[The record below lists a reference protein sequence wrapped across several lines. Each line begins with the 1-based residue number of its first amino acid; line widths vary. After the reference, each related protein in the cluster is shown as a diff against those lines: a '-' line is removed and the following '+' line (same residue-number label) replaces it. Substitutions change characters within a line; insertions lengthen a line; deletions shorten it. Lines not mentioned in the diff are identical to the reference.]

1 MKDNA
6 TTVPRVNIY
15 VEKLKHNVCLIIEMC
30 KKYNIEIMAVTKGVG
45 AIKEIVDIFEE
56 CGINI
61 LADSRLINLAKMTD
75 RKQTKVLLRLPMIS
89 YAYDAVELAD
99 ISLNS
104 EITTVRALNDA
115 SVKQNK
121 IHKIILM
128 IELGDLREGVLP
140 SHVNAFVSEV
150 ISMSN
155 IKLVGVGTNLTCY
168 GGVVPDET
176 KLKTL
181 ADIAT
186 EIENTFSIKLD
197 IISGGNSSTLKL
209 LVDNKKIDSRIN
221 NLRIGEGIL
230 LGTETSY
237 GKQMDG
243 FFNDAFTLE
252 TEIIEVKEK
261 NSLPDGIRSINS
273 FGETTKIED
282 IGMHTRAIIALGR
295 QDVNHLGLTPL
306 DNGISI
312 LGASGD
318 HTILDITKS
327 KNKYKVGDTLSFK
340 MNYSSLFGAMIST
353 YINKRYIK

>member
-1 MKDNA
+1 MKENA

-15 VEKLKHNVCLIIEMC
+15 VEKLKSNVCLMIEMC

-56 CGINI
+56 CGVNI

-89 YAYDAVELAD
+89 YANDAVELAD

-104 EITTVRALNDA
+104 EIATVRALNDSA
-115 SVKQNK
+115 IKQNK

-140 SHVNAFVSEV
+140 YDVNAFVSEV

-168 GGVVPDET
+168 GGVVPDES

-209 LVDNKKIDSRIN
+209 LVENKKIDSRIN

-237 GKQMDG
+237 GKQMEG
-243 FFNDAFTLE
+243 FYNDAFILE

-261 NSLPDGIRSINS
+261 NSLPDGVRSINS
-273 FGETTKIED
+273 FGETTEIKD
-282 IGMHTRAIIALGR
+282 VGVHTRAIIALGR
-295 QDVNHLGLTPL
+295 QDVNHLGLSPL
-306 DNGISI
+306 DNGIAI

-327 KNKYKVGDTLSFK
+327 KNKYKVGDTLSFNL
-340 MNYSSLFGAMIST
+340 NYSSLFGAMIST

>member
-1 MKDNA
+1 MKENA

-15 VEKLKHNVCLIIEMC
+15 VEKLKSNVCLMIEIC
-30 KKYNIEIMAVTKGVG
+30 KKYNIEVMAVTKGVG

-56 CGINI
+56 CGVNI
-61 LADSRLINLAKMTD
+61 LADSRLLNLAKMTD

-89 YAYDAVELAD
+89 YADDAVRLAD

-104 EITTVRALNDA
+104 EITTVRALNDSA
-115 SVKQNK
+115 VKQNK

-237 GKQMDG
+237 GKQMEG
-243 FFNDAFTLE
+243 FYNDAFILE
-252 TEIIEVKEK
+252 TEIIEIKEK

-273 FGETTKIED
+273 FGETTEIKD
-282 IGMHTRAIIALGR
+282 VGVHNRAIIALGR

-306 DNGISI
+306 DNGITI

-327 KNKYKVGDTLSFK
+327 KNKYKVGDTLSFNL
-340 MNYSSLFGAMIST
+340 NYSSLFGAMIST

>member
-1 MKDNA
+1 MKENM

-15 VEKLKHNVCLIIEMC
+15 VEKLKHNVHLMIEMC
-30 KKYNIEIMAVTKGVG
+30 KKYNIEIMAVTKAVG
-45 AIKEIVDIFEE
+45 AIKEIVDIFDE
-56 CGINI
+56 CGVNI

-89 YAYDAVELAD
+89 YASDAVRLAD

-104 EITTVRALNDA
+104 EIMTVRALNDA
-115 SVKQNK
+115 ALKQNK
-121 IHKIILM
+121 THKIILM

-140 SHVNAFVSEV
+140 RDVNAFVSEV
-150 ISMSN
+150 LSMSN
-155 IKLVGVGTNLTCY
+155 IDLVGVGTNLTCY
-168 GGVVPDET
+168 GGVVPDES

-181 ADIAT
+181 GDIAT

-209 LVDNKKIDSRIN
+209 ISDNKKIDSRIN
-221 NLRIGEGIL
+221 NLRIGEGIF

-237 GKQMDG
+237 GGRIEG
-243 FFNDAFTLE
+243 FYNDVFILE

-261 NSLPDGIRSINS
+261 NSLPDGTRSINS
-273 FGETTKIED
+273 FGETTEIKDVGI
-282 IGMHTRAIIALGR
+282 HTRAIIALGR
-295 QDVNHLGLTPL
+295 QDVNHLGLRPL
-306 DNGISI
+306 DEGITI

-318 HTILDITKS
+318 HTILDITKT
-327 KNKYKVGDTLSFK
+327 KNKYKVGDTVSFN
-340 MNYSSLFGAMIST
+340 MNYSSLFGSMIST

>member
-1 MKDNA
+1 MKENA

-15 VEKLKHNVCLIIEMC
+15 VEKLKSNVCLMIEMC

-56 CGINI
+56 CGVNI

-89 YAYDAVELAD
+89 YANDAVELAD

-104 EITTVRALNDA
+104 EIATVRALNDSA
-115 SVKQNK
+115 IKQNK

-140 SHVNAFVSEV
+140 YDVNVFVSEV

-168 GGVVPDET
+168 GGVVPDES

-209 LVDNKKIDSRIN
+209 LVENKKIDSRIN

-237 GKQMDG
+237 GKQMEG
-243 FFNDAFTLE
+243 FYNDAFILE

-261 NSLPDGIRSINS
+261 NSLPDGVRSINS
-273 FGETTKIED
+273 FGETTEIKD
-282 IGMHTRAIIALGR
+282 VGVHTRAIIALGR
-295 QDVNHLGLTPL
+295 QDVNHLGLSPL
-306 DNGISI
+306 DNGITI

-327 KNKYKVGDTLSFK
+327 KNKYKVGDTLSFNL
-340 MNYSSLFGAMIST
+340 NYSSLFGAMIST

>member
-1 MKDNA
+1 MKENA

-15 VEKLKHNVCLIIEMC
+15 VEKLKSNVCLMIEMC

-56 CGINI
+56 CGVNI

-89 YAYDAVELAD
+89 YANDAVELAD

-104 EITTVRALNDA
+104 EIATVRALNDSA
-115 SVKQNK
+115 IKQNK

-140 SHVNAFVSEV
+140 YDVNAFVSEV

-168 GGVVPDET
+168 GGVVPDES

-209 LVDNKKIDSRIN
+209 LVENKKIDSRIN

-237 GKQMDG
+237 GKQMEG
-243 FFNDAFTLE
+243 FYNDAFILE

-261 NSLPDGIRSINS
+261 NSLPDGVRSINS
-273 FGETTKIED
+273 FGETTEIKD
-282 IGMHTRAIIALGR
+282 VGVHTRAIIALGR
-295 QDVNHLGLTPL
+295 QDVNHLGLSPL
-306 DNGISI
+306 DNGITI

-327 KNKYKVGDTLSFK
+327 KNKYKVGDTLSFNL
-340 MNYSSLFGAMIST
+340 NYSSLFGAMIST